1 MCVCISEIKRIKL
14 SYLNSVYNNPFRLW
28 VHHKVAADAYWTT
41 ADESSRA
48 SLLRELETSS
58 LLFFF
63 SPLSRETSTVYSGIL
78 KGFLSSCSLAS
89 SPLFACYSSPPP
101 FAFTLTSGRLLLCP
115 WLNIHAHS
123 HMHTKKT
130 PLSDG
135 LLLLLLLHK
144 RSRKKKTSTL
154 WFPSSSFSCLCV
166 YTDVKI
172 AIAVRLVISSGQMK
186 LVVFVSSS
194 SSSQTHKDW
203 IDSCYIKTQQ
213 WRLIRI

>member
-130 PLSDG
+130 PLSDW
-135 LLLLLLLHK
+135 LLLLLHK

-166 YTDVKI
+166 YTVVKI